1 MAALVLH
8 NPALH
13 FVTDPDNAAVSTN
26 LSEFTKAVIITSTAD
41 SIDIGTFQTPSASA
55 VGRVQNDS
63 TIDFYWSKELPET
76 LEPLL
81 GEDLE
86 IQLFPDGEPDTSI
99 AHNMISYRGSFAA
112 LPWGTFALGAPVDST
127 LTMGVATAPKSETV
141 PPL

>member
-13 FVTDPDNAAVSTN
+13 FVSDPDNTAVSTN
-26 LSEFTKAVIITSTAD
+26 LSEFTKTVIITSTAD
-41 SIDIGTFQTPSASA
+41 SIDIGTFENPAASS

-63 TIDFYWSKELPET
+63 SIEFLWSKELPET

-86 IQLFPDGEPDTSI
+86 IQLYPDGEPDPSV
-99 AHNMISYRGSFAA
+99 AHNRVSYRGSFAA
-112 LPWGTFALGAPVDST
+112 LPWGTFALGEPVPST
-127 LTMGVATAPKSETV
+127 LTMGVSTAPKSETIA
-141 PPL
+141 PI